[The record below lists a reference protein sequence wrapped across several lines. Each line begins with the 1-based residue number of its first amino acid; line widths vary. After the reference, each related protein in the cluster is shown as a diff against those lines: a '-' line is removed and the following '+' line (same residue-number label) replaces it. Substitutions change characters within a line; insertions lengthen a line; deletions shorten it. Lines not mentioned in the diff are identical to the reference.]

1 MKYVALL
8 RGINVT
14 GKNMIAMN
22 ELRALAESMGLL
34 QVRTYIQSG
43 NLLFES
49 TLRPQK
55 LEQDLETTIAQQF
68 GLLVPV
74 IVRSRTQWLK
84 YALSSPY
91 KDAASD
97 RPSTLLLG
105 LCKDEVPHNVASELA
120 ARGQQGERVTHFK
133 DGLWLDFPAGS
144 GRSKIT
150 AALLDRVCGAPVTTR
165 NFNTVLKIAE
175 LL

>member
-49 TLRPQK
+49 ALSAQK
-55 LEQDLETTIAQQF
+55 LEKDLERTIAQQF
-68 GLLVPV
+68 GVSVPV
-74 IVRSRTQWLK
+74 IVRSRSQWLK
-84 YALSSPY
+84 YSQGGPY
-91 KDAASD
+91 KDAESD
-97 RPSTLLLG
+97 HPNTLLLG
-105 LCKDEVPHNVASELA
+105 LCKDSVPDEAAEALASK
-120 ARGQQGERVTHFK
+120 GKNGERISRFK
-133 DGLWLDFPAGS
+133 EGLWLDFPSGS

-150 AALLDRVCGAPVTTR
+150 PAVLDRVCGAPVTTR

-175 LL
+175 LF

>member
-22 ELRALAESMGLL
+22 ELRALAESIGLL
-34 QVRTYIQSG
+34 QVRTYLQSG

-49 TLRPQK
+49 ALRPQK
-55 LEQDLETTIAQQF
+55 LEQDLETTVAQQF
-68 GLLVPV
+68 GVLVPV

-91 KDAASD
+91 KDAESA
-97 RPSTLLLG
+97 RPNMLLLG
-105 LCKDEVPHNVASELA
+105 LCKDVVPDNVVSALT
-120 ARGQQGERVTHFK
+120 ARGQQGERVSHFK

-150 AALLDRVCGAPVTTR
+150 PALLDRVCGAPVTTR
-165 NFNTVLKIAE
+165 NFNTVVKIAE
-175 LL
+175 LF